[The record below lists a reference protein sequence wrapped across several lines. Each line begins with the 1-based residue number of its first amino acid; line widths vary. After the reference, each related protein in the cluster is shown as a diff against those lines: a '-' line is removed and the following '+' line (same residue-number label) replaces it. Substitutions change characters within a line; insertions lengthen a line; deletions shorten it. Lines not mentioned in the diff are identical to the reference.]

1 MQRKYGAWDAGK
13 RIACTYVSG
22 TWQLLLACR
31 RSGGRTF
38 LRLCRRNTAGA
49 SPRRRAP
56 KGHAVRPIPR
66 GRPESTPPMIPK
78 KSQRKY
84 GRKNI
89 KTGPCM
95 PAGASIFLTGRFTS
109 SPLPGHSY
117 GYKRPAGLPEPG
129 YIPRAGP
136 ASSTSPWYR
145 ADSCGVHPP
154 APEYPAAAQWPDW
167 PRR

>member
-1 MQRKYGAWDAGK
+1 MQRKHGAWDAGK
-13 RIACTYVSG
+13 RITCTYVSG
-22 TWQLLLACR
+22 TQQLLLTCR

-49 SPRRRAP
+49 CPRRRAP
-56 KGHAVRPIPR
+56 WGHAVRPIPR
-66 GRPESTPPMIPK
+66 GRPESTPPHDPK
-78 KSQRKY
+78 KEPTKVRPEEH
-84 GRKNI
+84 KNRPLHACRSLNFFDREI
-89 KTGPCM
+89 
-95 PAGASIFLTGRFTS
+95 TS
-109 SPLPGHSY
+109 SALPGRSY

>member
-1 MQRKYGAWDAGK
+1 MPAHMCPGRSSSCLRADEAGGARSCGFAAGTL
-13 RIACTYVSG
+13 RGQAPAGMPLGG
-22 TWQLLLACR
+22 TQCAP
-31 RSGGRTF
+31 
-38 LRLCRRNTAGA
+38 
-49 SPRRRAP
+49 SPEEDP
-56 KGHAVRPIPR
+56 KALPHD
-66 GRPESTPPMIPK
+66 PK

-89 KTGPCM
+89 KTGPCT

-109 SPLPGHSY
+109 SPLPGRSY
-117 GYKRPAGLPEPG
+117 GYKRPDGLPAPG

-154 APEYPAAAQWPDW
+154 TPEYPAAAQWPDW

>member
-1 MQRKYGAWDAGK
+1 MQRKHGAWDAGK
-13 RIACTYVSG
+13 RIACAYVSG

-31 RSGGRTF
+31 RSGGARSCGFAAGT
-38 LRLCRRNTAGA
+38 LRGLAPAGVPLGGTQCA
-49 SPRRRAP
+49 PSPEEDP
-56 KGHAVRPIPR
+56 KALPHD
-66 GRPESTPPMIPK
+66 PK

-89 KTGPCM
+89 KKGLCT

-109 SPLPGHSY
+109 SPLPGRSY
-117 GYKRPAGLPEPG
+117 GYKRPDGLPAPG

>member
-1 MQRKYGAWDAGK
+1 MQRKHGAWDAGK

-56 KGHAVRPIPR
+56 WGNAVRPIPR

-89 KTGPCM
+89 KTGPCT
-95 PAGASIFLTGRFTS
+95 PAGASIFFDREITS
-109 SPLPGHSY
+109 SALPGRSC

>member
-1 MQRKYGAWDAGK
+1 MQRKHGAWDAGK

-31 RSGGRTF
+31 RSGGAHVPAA
-38 LRLCRRNTAGA
+38 LPPEHCGGLPPQACPLGA
-49 SPRRRAP
+49 RSAPHPPRKTR
-56 KGHAVRPIPR
+56 KH
-66 GRPESTPPMIPK
+66 SPMIPK

-84 GRKNI
+84 GPEEHKNRPLHACRSLNFFDREI
-89 KTGPCM
+89 
-95 PAGASIFLTGRFTS
+95 TS
-109 SPLPGHSY
+109 SALPGRSY

>member
-1 MQRKYGAWDAGK
+1 MPAHMCPGRGSSCLRADEAGGARSCSFAAGTL
-13 RIACTYVSG
+13 RGQAPAGVPLGG
-22 TWQLLLACR
+22 TQCAP
-31 RSGGRTF
+31 SPEEDPKTF
-38 LRLCRRNTAGA
+38 
-49 SPRRRAP
+49 PHDP
-56 KGHAVRPIPR
+56 KKEPTKVRP
-66 GRPESTPPMIPK
+66 EEHK
-78 KSQRKY
+78 K
-84 GRKNI
+84 GL
-89 KTGPCM
+89 CM

-109 SPLPGHSY
+109 SPLPGRSY
-117 GYKRPAGLPEPG
+117 GYKRPDGLPAPG

>member
-1 MQRKYGAWDAGK
+1 MPAHMCPG
-13 RIACTYVSG
+13 
-22 TWQLLLACR
+22 
-31 RSGGRTF
+31 RSSSC
-38 LRLCRRNTAGA
+38 LRADEAGA
-49 SPRRRAP
+49 HVPAALPPEHCGGLPPQACPLGARSAPHSPRKTR
-56 KGHAVRPIPR
+56 KH
-66 GRPESTPPMIPK
+66 SPMIPK

-89 KTGPCM
+89 KTGPCT

-109 SPLPGHSY
+109 SPLPGRSY
-117 GYKRPAGLPEPG
+117 GYKRPDGLPAPG

>member
-1 MQRKYGAWDAGK
+1 MQRKHGAWDAGK
-13 RIACTYVSG
+13 RIACTYVSV
-22 TWQLLLACR
+22 TQQLLLACR

-56 KGHAVRPIPR
+56 
-66 GRPESTPPMIPK
+66 MIPK

-89 KTGPCM
+89 KTGPCT

-109 SPLPGHSY
+109 SPLPGRSY
-117 GYKRPAGLPEPG
+117 GYKRPDGLPAPG

-154 APEYPAAAQWPDW
+154 APEYPAAAQWTDW

>member
-1 MQRKYGAWDAGK
+1 MPAHMCPGRGSSCLRADEAGGARSCGFAAGTL
-13 RIACTYVSG
+13 RGLAPAGVPLGG
-22 TWQLLLACR
+22 TQCAP
-31 RSGGRTF
+31 
-38 LRLCRRNTAGA
+38 
-49 SPRRRAP
+49 SPEEDP
-56 KGHAVRPIPR
+56 KALPHD
-66 GRPESTPPMIPK
+66 PK

-89 KTGPCM
+89 KTGPCT
-95 PAGASIFLTGRFTS
+95 PAGASNFLTGRFTS
-109 SPLPGHSY
+109 SPLPGRSY

>member
-1 MQRKYGAWDAGK
+1 MQRKHGAWDAGK
-13 RIACTYVSG
+13 RIACAYVSG
-22 TWQLLLACR
+22 TWRLLLACR
-31 RSGGRTF
+31 RSGGARSCGFAAGT
-38 LRLCRRNTAGA
+38 LRGLPPQACPLGA
-49 SPRRRAP
+49 RSAPHPPRKTR
-56 KGHAVRPIPR
+56 KH
-66 GRPESTPPMIPK
+66 SPMIPK

-89 KTGPCM
+89 KTGPCT

-109 SPLPGHSY
+109 SPLPGRSY
-117 GYKRPAGLPEPG
+117 GYKRPAGLPAPG
-129 YIPRAGP
+129 YTPRAGP

-154 APEYPAAAQWPDW
+154 TPEYPAAAQWPDW

>member
-13 RIACTYVSG
+13 RIACAYVSG

-31 RSGGRTF
+31 RSGGGARSCGFAAGT
-38 LRLCRRNTAGA
+38 LRGLAPAGVPLGGTQCA
-49 SPRRRAP
+49 PSPEEDP
-56 KGHAVRPIPR
+56 KALPHDPQKEPTKVRPEEHKN
-66 GRPESTPPMIPK
+66 RPLHACRSLNFFDREI
-78 KSQRKY
+78 
-84 GRKNI
+84 
-89 KTGPCM
+89 
-95 PAGASIFLTGRFTS
+95 TS
-109 SPLPGHSY
+109 SALPGRSY